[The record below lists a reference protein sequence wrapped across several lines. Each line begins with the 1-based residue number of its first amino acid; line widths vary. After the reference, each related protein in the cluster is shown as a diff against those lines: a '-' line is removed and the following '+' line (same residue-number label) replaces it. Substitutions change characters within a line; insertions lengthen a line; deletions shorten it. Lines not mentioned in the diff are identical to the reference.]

1 GRVPRAPRATASG
14 PALGRH
20 RHARA
25 AHRHQGGRHAADVPP
40 EGGPGRRGG
49 RAGHPQTARRR
60 PRRQRVPRR
69 VRSDRRGRPRDRDA
83 HPVRP
88 GDPDQPRVVHRRA
101 PGPCRRATREPDGR
115 ARPGPERSPAA
126 PAPDQELPGAS
137 DRRIRD
143 GPVPRL
149 LVLDRRPRHTVEAD
163 VQLHHVH
170 LHARGT
176 GQQRG
181 AAGAHDPDRVMQ
193 RGADT
198 MNAEQ
203 RGGGRSTETRGSS
216 RTIRTGGTSSSSTST
231 STATT
236 APASAPVAPPP
247 ATIKFFNR
255 DIVTL
260 RASYY
265 GVLPADRA
273 AQAAN
278 RIREAVARDGP
289 GAVKMVTTPEG
300 LNVTIDGVYVFRI
313 LDGDLDAEDGQTFDE
328 ARAVV
333 GKRLD
338 AAIEAA
344 HSSIRGGE
352 LAWALVLTLAAAA
365 AFCLAVW
372 LLARGRRWLRQR
384 LDTYLTR
391 RLRIW
396 EEERTT
402 LARVIRTFG
411 HFVFLGIV
419 L

>member
-1 GRVPRAPRATASG
+1 MPSNGAAAGLR
-14 PALGRH
+14 
-20 RHARA
+20 RHAE
-25 AHRHQGGRHAADVPP
+25 V
-40 EGGPGRRGG
+40 PGRSALAGPHPLLRVLSRRQTVPASSRGSCTCSRPG
-49 RAGHPQTARRR
+49 LRSRARRER
-60 PRRQRVPRR
+60 EGAPMQNLLRVLLLLL
-69 VRSDRRGRPRDRDA
+69 
-83 HPVRP
+83 
-88 GDPDQPRVVHRRA
+88 
-101 PGPCRRATREPDGR
+101 TFL
-115 ARPGPERSPAA
+115 A
-126 PAPDQELPGAS
+126 PAPAFAAAV
-137 DRRIRD
+137 
-143 GPVPRL
+143 GP
-149 LVLDRRPRHTVEAD
+149 
-163 VQLHHVH
+163 
-170 LHARGT
+170 
-176 GQQRG
+176 
-181 AAGAHDPDRVMQ
+181 
-193 RGADT
+193 
-198 MNAEQ
+198 
-203 RGGGRSTETRGSS
+203 
-216 RTIRTGGTSSSSTST
+216 
-231 STATT
+231 
-236 APASAPVAPPP
+236 APVASPP
-247 ATIKFFNR
+247 ATVKFFNR

-278 RIREAVARDGP
+278 RIREAVARSGP
-289 GAVKMVTTPEG
+289 GAVKMVTTAEG

-338 AAIEAA
+338 EAIEAA

-372 LLARGRRWLRQR
+372 LLAHGRRWLRQR

-391 RLRIW
+391 RIRIW

-419 L
+419 LVIAEECLRFVFRLFPYTRPWSEKLTGYAVVIAEQVAGAAVEAAPDLVMVALIAALAQFASKILAATAHGIA